1 MLPFLELDPTI
12 VKDMITV
19 NITAAT
25 YLCHQVINCNH
36 NDDLDYVVFSFYLR
50 WYQRGRV
57 LSSTLPPSVPLLQLI
72 IECACTWDIALK
84 EVLPELHFSQVATC
98 PDRTLQ
104 SMLLPS
110 TTCTLSPRC
119 HQIFD
124 KCCLRPIDMVKLSFH
139 LQPTRFYQCF
149 LSTVPGPGGGGD
161 GGGDP
166 GDGPWCGQHRDDQG
180 DPGGAGNRYWWQWIQ

>member
-25 YLCHQVINCNH
+25 YLCHQVINCNY

-110 TTCTLSPRC
+110 TTCTLSQRC
-119 HQIFD
+119 KYPDLSEISACRLLETFGPPT
-124 KCCLRPIDMVKLSFH
+124 LRTFFKIKALP
-139 LQPTRFYQCF
+139 Y
-149 LSTVPGPGGGGD
+149 
-161 GGGDP
+161 
-166 GDGPWCGQHRDDQG
+166 
-180 DPGGAGNRYWWQWIQ
+180 

>member
-57 LSSTLPPSVPLLQLI
+57 LSSTLPPLVTLSQLI
-72 IECACTWDIALK
+72 IEC
-84 EVLPELHFSQVATC
+84 LHLRYC
-98 PDRTLQ
+98 IKRTPAWAAFFTG
-104 SMLLPS
+104 S
-110 TTCTLSPRC
+110 
-119 HQIFD
+119 
-124 KCCLRPIDMVKLSFH
+124 
-139 LQPTRFYQCF
+139 Y
-149 LSTVPGPGGGGD
+149 VPGPYLAEYVATKHYMHSFTEVQISRLVRNQCVHSFAD
-161 GGGDP
+161 FWTPLPQDF
-166 GDGPWCGQHRDDQG
+166 
-180 DPGGAGNRYWWQWIQ
+180 ASILSTSE